1 MRRITNLAGFPTP
14 PADPDQLLVFQGKLS
29 VFGDNDVLHQNRM
42 NGLENRP
49 SLGGI
54 HFPVAATLQ
63 ELSQG
68 VCRSRWNPVI
78 HKFSTV
84 LGLPARNALS
94 PI

>member
-1 MRRITNLAGFPTP
+1 MRGIANLSGLPAP
-14 PADPDQLLVFQGKLS
+14 PPDPDQLLVFQGKLS
-29 VFGDNDVLHQNRM
+29 VFGDDDVLHQNRM
-42 NGLENRP
+42 DSLENRP
-49 SLGGI
+49 SLSGI

-68 VCRSRWNPVI
+68 VCRSRGNPVI